1 MVYAHQNFI
10 AVLFISFTF
19 MSTSFSQSILKISP
33 QLLDL
38 FAINRVFRHRKIPND
53 DALYCDSW
61 RFTVETNN
69 AGLWSMIPQR
79 CISFVQDYTTG
90 DRYSS
95 DSAAVADLSLA
106 FANTVNV
113 SNDGMDAWVF
123 DIDETLLSNLPYYV
137 EHGFGSQIFDE
148 ITFDKWV
155 NEANAPAI
163 PASLKLYKELQ
174 QRGFTIFLLTGRIE
188 NQRNKTE
195 RNMVHAGYSNWERLI
210 LRPDISFS
218 TQTLSQFLQQPK
230 RSHLDAV
237 LRVIRYLKKQ
247 PGQGLLLANDSDGQV
262 TAFCDADWASC
273 PLTRKSVTGG
283 PSDKGKLATEYKSEK
298 RKELEDEGYR
308 IRGNSGDQWSDLTGF
323 AVAERSFKL
332 PNPMYYIA

>member
-1 MVYAHQNFI
+1 MAYAHQNFI

-19 MSTSFSQSILKISP
+19 MSTSFSQSILGISP
-33 QLLDL
+33 QLWDL

-148 ITFDKWV
+148 TAFDKWV

-195 RNMVHAGYSNWERLI
+195 RNMVHAGYNNWERLI
-210 LRPDISFS
+210 LR
-218 TQTLSQFLQQPK
+218 
-230 RSHLDAV
+230 R
-237 LRVIRYLKKQ
+237 
-247 PGQGLLLANDSDGQV
+247 
-262 TAFCDADWASC
+262 
-273 PLTRKSVTGG
+273 
-283 PSDKGKLATEYKSEK
+283 PSDKGKLATQYKSEK